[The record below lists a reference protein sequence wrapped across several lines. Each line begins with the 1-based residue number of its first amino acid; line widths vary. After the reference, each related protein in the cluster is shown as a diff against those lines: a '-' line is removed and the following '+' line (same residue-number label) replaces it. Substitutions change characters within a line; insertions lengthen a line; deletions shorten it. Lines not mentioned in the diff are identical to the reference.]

1 MPKTVFQRYT
11 SGSGEKYE
19 FELTEDGVIY
29 LYDRSTKSRSQLNE
43 GDRAAIERGLITI
56 GDWESD
62 SSAYLRT
69 LDSFVRELKRAK
81 AELHRAPAP
90 AGGRT
95 AAKSR

>member
-1 MPKTVFQRYT
+1 MSKTVFQRYT

-29 LYDRSTKSRSQLNE
+29 LYDKSTKSRSQLNE

-62 SSAYLRT
+62 SAAYQKALET
-69 LDSFVRELKRAK
+69 FVKELKKAK
-81 AELHRAPAP
+81 AELLHPPKPA
-90 AGGRT
+90 R
-95 AAKSR
+95 KKKK

>member
-1 MPKTVFQRYT
+1 MSKTVFHRYT

-29 LYDRSTKSRSQLNE
+29 LYDRSTRSRSQLNE

-62 SSAYLRT
+62 SAAYQKALET
-69 LDSFVRELKRAK
+69 FVKELKKAK
-81 AELHRAPAP
+81 AGMLHPPKPPRKKT
-90 AGGRT
+90 R
-95 AAKSR
+95 

>member
-1 MPKTVFQRYT
+1 MSKTVFQRYT
-11 SGSGEKYE
+11 TASGEKYQ

-62 SSAYLRT
+62 SAAYQKALE
-69 LDSFVRELKRAK
+69 SFVRELKRAK
-81 AELHRAPAP
+81 VEIHRAPKP
-90 AGGRT
+90 VW
-95 AAKSR
+95 KKKK